1 MVNESALVVVVRAD
15 RVLYVHPKCAAIR
28 SSDARRAGDMPRAL
42 HAGLS
47 VRPLADG
54 ATVRRPGGF
63 APGGRG

>member
-1 MVNESALVVVVRAD
+1 
-15 RVLYVHPKCAAIR
+15 
-28 SSDARRAGDMPRAL
+28 MPRAL